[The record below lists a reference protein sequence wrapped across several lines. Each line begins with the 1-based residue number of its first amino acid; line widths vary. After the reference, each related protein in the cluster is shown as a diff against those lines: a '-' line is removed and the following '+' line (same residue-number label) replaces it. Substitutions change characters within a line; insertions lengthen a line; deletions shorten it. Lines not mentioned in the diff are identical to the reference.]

1 MVVDEADGLHERIDG
16 HRAEERE
23 ATRLEFGGDTVG
35 KFRARGR
42 GPVVGLRDVGIEER
56 LPVRERPEPLR
67 ERAVFAAERD
77 EALRVVDDGLD
88 LAPRTDHARHGED
101 ARDVARAVAG
111 DLLEVE
117 AFERNVE
124 RRALLDNRVSAQA
137 ALLYLVHQILKELAV
152 VPARSPP
159 PWYARSRSFS
169 SKYGHRIFFI
179 VSDF

>member
-1 MVVDEADGLHERIDG
+1 MNSIKLNAVVLLALMPG
-16 HRAEERE
+16 
-23 ATRLEFGGDTVG
+23 TRQFFVP
-35 KFRARGR
+35 K
-42 GPVVGLRDVGIEER
+42 
-56 LPVRERPEPLR
+56 
-67 ERAVFAAERD
+67 
-77 EALRVVDDGLD
+77 
-88 LAPRTDHARHGED
+88 
-101 ARDVARAVAG
+101 AVAG

-169 SKYGHRIFFI
+169 SKYEQRIFFFM
-179 VSDF
+179 VL